1 LENTKAMIKSE
12 EIIIK
17 VSSDIAQVY
26 NQATKEEQEQM
37 QFKIAALMRSQIA
50 YSQSTNLARF
60 RQTMDSASQEAQSQ
74 GLTPEILGSI
84 LSGNND

>member
-1 LENTKAMIKSE
+1 MIKSE

-17 VSSDIAQVY
+17 VSSDIAKVY

-37 QFKIAALMRSQIA
+37 QLKIAALMRSQIA
-50 YSQSTNLARF
+50 YSQSTNLNRF
-60 RQTMDSASQEAQSQ
+60 RQTMDLASQEAQSQ